1 VNYFF
6 QVHFKMKS
14 PYNSSLCVCVC
25 VCFHIRMH
33 NTDWRPCYRVNHS

>member
-25 VCFHIRMH
+25 VCVFSYPSQDAQHRLKALL
-33 NTDWRPCYRVNHS
+33 